1 MDPPRLL
8 APAAD
13 DADDEAER
21 ALLAVPAPALLAGGS
36 DGDDDDD
43 DEGAAADDEAGPAP
57 AKRPR
62 PAAAAA
68 VSKRENPDKAKA
80 AAESARQLAAVRA
93 EQARLQRSRVRF
105 LLGKSEIFEHFLSLA
120 DGAAPGAGAAA
131 ARGAAQQALAAAGGG
146 ASGPAAAASAAS
158 SAAAGSP
165 TKRGAGAGKRGRD
178 DDAVTGGAG
187 EDDSGLPVS
196 TTRLSAQPAN
206 IPPQHAL
213 RDYQLEGLNWMIG
226 LHETGLNGIL
236 ADEMGLGKTFQTI
249 ALLAWLAE
257 QGAAAGGAGPHLVL
271 VPKSTLSN
279 WANELARFCP
289 ALRVI
294 TLAGEKETRQ
304 AVLRTHL
311 QPGVPQAQ
319 RGWHVLLTTY
329 EVAVIEKGP
338 LTRLHWQY
346 LVIDEAHR

>member
-1 MDPPRLL
+1 MDR
-8 APAAD
+8 D
-13 DADDEAER
+13 DAAAAAAAAPDTDDEAER
-21 ALLAVPAPALLAGGS
+21 ALLAAPAPARSGDEEEEEEGVDDSGEDAAGG
-36 DGDDDDD
+36 
-43 DEGAAADDEAGPAP
+43 DEAP

-62 PAAAAA
+62 PA
-68 VSKRENPDKAKA
+68 VGKRANPEKAKA

-93 EQARLQRSRVRF
+93 EQARLQKSRVRF

-120 DGAAPGAGAAA
+120 DGAAAPGAGAAP
-131 ARGAAQQALAAAGGG
+131 ARGGPPQAHVAAAAAAAAGKGASASAAAAAGG
-146 ASGPAAAASAAS
+146 
-158 SAAAGSP
+158 GSP
-165 TKRGAGAGKRGRD
+165 TKRGAGGGKRARD
-178 DDAVTGGAG
+178 DDAAAGGAG
-187 EDDSGLPVS
+187 EEDSGLPVP
-196 TTRLSAQPAN
+196 TTRLSAQPAS
-206 IPPQHAL
+206 IPPPHTL

-294 TLAGEKETRQ
+294 TLAGEKEARQ
-304 AVLRTHL
+304 VVLRTHL
-311 QPGVPQAQ
+311 QPGVPQVQ